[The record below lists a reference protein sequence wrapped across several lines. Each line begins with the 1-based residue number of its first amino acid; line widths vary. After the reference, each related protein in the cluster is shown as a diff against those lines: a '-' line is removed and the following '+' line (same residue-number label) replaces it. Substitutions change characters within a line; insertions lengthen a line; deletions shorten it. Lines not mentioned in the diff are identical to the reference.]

1 MEMINLNTLLDRQE
15 EVNKMRDILTNFEQ
29 TKHNLTT
36 KKGIYIYGDPGTGK
50 TTFVTNILK
59 ELGYDIIKYDA
70 GDIRNKS
77 IIDTITKHNMSD
89 KNVMSMFHK
98 KVKRI
103 AIIMD
108 EIDGMNNGDKGGINS
123 LIKIIR
129 PKKTKK
135 QRLEDITLNPIICI
149 GNYHMDKKIK
159 ELMKVCNVIELKS
172 PTPIQMNN
180 IINHIIPA
188 IDNSI
193 KPNIVSFIQGDLRK
207 LTTIYELY
215 KNKQD
220 ILNNNIIKNIFLMKS
235 YNDDTRQITKKLI
248 NNNYLLKDHLTI
260 MNETDR
266 TIVGLLYHENI
277 IDVIGKQPKEQS
289 IPFYL
294 TLLSNMCFADYIDR
308 ITFQKQ
314 IWQFN
319 EMSSLIKTFNN
330 NRLYHES
337 FLQNNTNTSSN
348 SSTSITNNTI
358 TNNTNNTITNNTN
371 NTITNNTNNT
381 ITNNTTSN
389 TSNNNIKQKFNP
401 AEVRFTKVLTK
412 YSTEYNNSIFIQN
425 LCQQLGMDKKDMYAF
440 FLDIKNKYPVG
451 DTEILQLFENYEI
464 TKLDINRIYRYLDKY
479 TKEDAEDT
487 EDIVIS
493 DIEDNDE

>member
-1 MEMINLNTLLDRQE
+1 MEMINLNNLLGREE
-15 EVNKMRDILTNFEQ
+15 EVSKMKNILTNFEQ
-29 TKHNLTT
+29 TKHNLST
-36 KKGIYIYGDPGTGK
+36 KKGIYVYGDPGTGK
-50 TTFVTNILK
+50 TTFVTQILK
-59 ELGYDIIKYDA
+59 DLGYDIIKYDA

-159 ELMKVCNVIELKS
+159 ELMKVCDIIELKS
-172 PTPIQMNN
+172 PTPIQINN
-180 IINHIIPA
+180 IVNQIIPA

-248 NNNYLLKDHLTI
+248 NNNYLLEDHLTI

-277 IDVIGKQPKEQS
+277 VDVIGKQTKDKA

-294 TLLSNMCFADYIDR
+294 KILSNMCFADYIDR

-337 FLQNNTNTSSN
+337 YLPKNNQP
-348 SSTSITNNTI
+348 
-358 TNNTNNTITNNTN
+358 
-371 NTITNNTNNT
+371 
-381 ITNNTTSN
+381 NTTN
-389 TSNNNIKQKFNP
+389 MTKQKFNP

-440 FLDIKNKYPVG
+440 FLDIKDKYPAG
-451 DTEILQLFENYEI
+451 DAEVLQLFENYEI

-479 TKEDAEDT
+479 IKEDAEDT